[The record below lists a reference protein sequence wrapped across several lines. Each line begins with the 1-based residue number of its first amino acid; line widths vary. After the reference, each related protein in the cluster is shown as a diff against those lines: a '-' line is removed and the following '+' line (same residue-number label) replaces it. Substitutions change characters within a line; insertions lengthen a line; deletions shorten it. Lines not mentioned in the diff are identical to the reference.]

1 MKKKKEGIIK
11 EMKDWVS
18 ADIVYHSCGRHL
30 GGNHFIV
37 VGDTRLKKMEKKKK
51 GKILVG
57 STIFK
62 HFKHSSVILELF
74 FFNLDT
80 KLGF

>member
-1 MKKKKEGIIK
+1 MFTT
-11 EMKDWVS
+11 V
-18 ADIVYHSCGRHL
+18 VHL

-37 VGDTRLKKMEKKKK
+37 VGDTRLKKMGKKKK
-51 GKILVG
+51 EKKRKILVG

-62 HFKHSSVILELF
+62 HFKHLSVILELF
-74 FFNLDT
+74 FFNLDA